1 MHTEG
6 RIFMGFLVVDLSSNN
21 LTTARARSDRGKQSV
36 SDKKKVLRQGEFSC
50 CEFSCCLPAW
60 IRREDGGVANG
71 ELARA
76 RALISHTLSTH

>member
-1 MHTEG
+1 MQQRGE
-6 RIFMGFLVVDLSSNN
+6 FLWDFLVVDLSSNN

-36 SDKKKVLRQGEFSC
+36 SDKKKVLREGEFSC

-76 RALISHTLSTH
+76 H